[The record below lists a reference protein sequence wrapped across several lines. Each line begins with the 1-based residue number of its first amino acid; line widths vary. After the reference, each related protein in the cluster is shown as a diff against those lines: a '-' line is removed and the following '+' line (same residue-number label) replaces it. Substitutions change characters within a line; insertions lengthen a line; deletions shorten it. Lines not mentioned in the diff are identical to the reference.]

1 MASPRWTLRLQ
12 LSAMFVVYVAGL
24 VALAAAVYFTGLG
37 VFLVATI
44 LFVALG
50 AAGIFWWFDRRL
62 LRSLG
67 GAVRVLENMA
77 AGDLALTARPRTEDE
92 IGRLYRVIDAMAG
105 SLRGILVGIKQATL
119 DINKGT
125 SEILASIVQQSA
137 GASEQASSISETS
150 TTVTEVKQTS
160 EQAAGRAQ
168 EIVGVSDESAE
179 YCTDGETSVEKTVEE
194 FNLIADQVEK
204 SAVSVLTLSEKTQ
217 QISEILR
224 TVRELAER
232 SNILSLN
239 ASIEAARAGEA
250 GKGFGVVAVEV
261 KNLADQSKAAA
272 SQIQDIINEIQTA
285 ANTSVM
291 VAEEASKR
299 VDRGKEIVG
308 VLRGRMQNLTEAV
321 ATVRRSAKQI
331 ASSANQQSIGMEQV
345 ALAMEN
351 INQVAAE
358 SVTSVKEIEE
368 AARGLSELGARLA
381 DLTGRYRLE
390 S

>member
-1 MASPRWTLRLQ
+1 MGSRRVTLRFQ
-12 LSAMFVVYVAGL
+12 LFAIFLVYIVVLVVLAAAARITGAWGL
-24 VALAAAVYFTGLG
+24 VAAVLAFT
-37 VFLVATI
+37 V
-44 LFVALG
+44 LG
-50 AAGIFWWFDRRL
+50 AAAIYWWFDKRVFRP
-62 LRSLG
+62 LG
-67 GAVRVLENMA
+67 GAVAFLESIA
-77 AGDLALTARPRTEDE
+77 AGDLSVEPRPRTEDE
-92 IGRLYRVIDAMAG
+92 IGRLYRAIDAMAV
-105 SLRGILVGIKQATL
+105 GIRELLVGIKQAGL

-168 EIVGVSDESAE
+168 DIVGVSEQSAE
-179 YCTDGETSVEKTVEE
+179 FCTDGETSVEKTVEE
-194 FNLIADQVEK
+194 FDLIADQVEK

-272 SQIQDIINEIQTA
+272 SQIQEILNEIQSA

-308 VLRGRMQNLTEAV
+308 ILRERMENLSEAV
-321 ATVRRSAKQI
+321 ATVGRSAKQI
-331 ASSANQQSIGMEQV
+331 ASSSNQQSIGMEQV

-358 SVTSVKEIEE
+358 NVTSIKEIED
-368 AARGLSELGARLA
+368 AARGLSDLGARLA
-381 DLTGRYRLE
+381 GLTGRYRLE
-390 S
+390 V

>member
-1 MASPRWTLRLQ
+1 MGSPRLTLRFQ
-12 LSAMFVVYVAGL
+12 LFAIFVVYVAVVLALAGAVQVTGFSGL
-24 VALAAAVYFTGLG
+24 V
-37 VFLVATI
+37 VATFI
-44 LFVALG
+44 VIILG
-50 AAGIFWWFDRRL
+50 AGGIFWWLDRRF
-62 LRSLG
+62 LRPIRA
-67 GAVRVLENMA
+67 AVRVLENMA
-77 AGDLALTARPRTEDE
+77 SGDLTLRSRPRTDDE
-92 IGRLYRVIDAMAG
+92 VGRLYRAVDGVADG
-105 SLRGILVGIKQATL
+105 VRRILAGIKQAAL
-119 DINKGT
+119 DLNKGT
-125 SEILASIVQQSA
+125 SEILAAIVQQSA

-150 TTVTEVKQTS
+150 TTVAEVKQTS
-160 EQAAGRAQ
+160 EQAASRAQ
-168 EIVGVSDESAE
+168 DIVGVSDQSAE
-179 YCTDGETSVEKTVEE
+179 FCAEGEASVEKTVEE
-194 FNLIADQVEK
+194 FNLITSQVEK

-272 SQIQDIINEIQTA
+272 SQIQEILNEIQSA

-299 VDRGKEIVG
+299 VDSGKEIVG
-308 VLRGRMQNLTEAV
+308 VLRERMQNLTEAV

-331 ASSANQQSIGMEQV
+331 ASSSNQQSIGMEQV

-368 AARGLSELGARLA
+368 AARGLSELGAGLN
-381 DLTGRYRLE
+381 DLTGHYRLE
-390 S
+390 P

>member
-1 MASPRWTLRLQ
+1 MGSRRVTLRFQ
-12 LSAMFVVYVAGL
+12 LFAIFLVYIVVLVVLAAAARITGAWGL
-24 VALAAAVYFTGLG
+24 VAAVLAFT
-37 VFLVATI
+37 V
-44 LFVALG
+44 LG
-50 AAGIFWWFDRRL
+50 AAAIYWWFDRRVF
-62 LRSLG
+62 RPLG
-67 GAVRVLENMA
+67 GAVAFLESIA
-77 AGDLALTARPRTEDE
+77 AGDLSVEPRPRTEDE
-92 IGRLYRVIDAMAG
+92 IGRLYRAIDAMAV
-105 SLRGILVGIKQATL
+105 GIRELLVGIKQAGL

-168 EIVGVSDESAE
+168 DIVGVSEQSAE
-179 YCTDGETSVEKTVEE
+179 FCTDGETSVEKTVEE
-194 FNLIADQVEK
+194 FDLIADQVEK

-272 SQIQDIINEIQTA
+272 SQIQEILNEIQSA

-308 VLRGRMQNLTEAV
+308 ILRERMENLSEAV
-321 ATVRRSAKQI
+321 ATVGRSAKQI
-331 ASSANQQSIGMEQV
+331 ASSSNQQSIGMEQV

-358 SVTSVKEIEE
+358 NVTSIKEIED
-368 AARGLSELGARLA
+368 AARGLSDLGARLA
-381 DLTGRYRLE
+381 GLTGRYRLE
-390 S
+390 V

>member
-1 MASPRWTLRLQ
+1 VGALAGFIVLGAGAVLWWVDRRYLGPLKEVTDVLEEIAGGTLTFEPGPVTQDEMGELYR
-12 LSAMFVVYVAGL
+12 AID
-24 VALAAAVYFTGLG
+24 ALAAGIRELLDG
-37 VFLVATI
+37 V
-44 LFVALG
+44 
-50 AAGIFWWFDRRL
+50 
-62 LRSLG
+62 
-67 GAVRVLENMA
+67 
-77 AGDLALTARPRTEDE
+77 
-92 IGRLYRVIDAMAG
+92 
-105 SLRGILVGIKQATL
+105 KQAGL

-125 SEILASIVQQSA
+125 NEILASIVQQSA

-168 EIVGVSDESAE
+168 EIVRVSDDSAE
-179 YCTDGETSVEKTVEE
+179 FCTDGEVAVEKTVEE

-261 KNLADQSKAAA
+261 KNLADQSKIAA
-272 SQIQDIINEIQTA
+272 SQIQEIINEIQSA

-308 VLRGRMQNLTEAV
+308 TLRERMQNLTDAV
-321 ATVRRSAKQI
+321 ATVNRSAKQI
-331 ASSANQQSIGMEQV
+331 ASSSNQQSIGMEQV

-358 SVTSVKEIEE
+358 SVSSVKEIEE
-368 AARGLSELGARLA
+368 AARGLSESGSRLA
-381 DLTGRYRLE
+381 SLTGRYRLE
-390 S
+390 AETPVE

>member
-1 MASPRWTLRLQ
+1 M
-12 LSAMFVVYVAGL
+12 SAMFVVYVAGL
-24 VALAAAVYFTGLG
+24 VALAAAVFFTGLW
-37 VFLVATI
+37 VFLVAMI
-44 LFVALG
+44 LFIALG
-50 AAGIFWWFDRRL
+50 AAGIFWWFEGRL
-62 LRSLG
+62 LKPLG

-179 YCTDGETSVEKTVEE
+179 YCVDGEASVEKTVEE

-204 SAVSVLTLSEKTQ
+204 SAISVLTLSEKTQ

-272 SQIQDIINEIQTA
+272 SQIQEIINEIQTA

>member
-1 MASPRWTLRLQ
+1 MASPRWTLRWQ
-12 LSAMFVVYVAGL
+12 LTAMFLVYVAGL
-24 VALAAAVYFTGLG
+24 VALAAAVYFTGLW
-37 VFLVATI
+37 VFLVVMI
-44 LFVALG
+44 LFIALG
-50 AAGIFWWFDRRL
+50 AAVIFWWFDRRL
-62 LRSLG
+62 LKPLG
-67 GAVRVLENMA
+67 GAVRTLENMA
-77 AGDLALTARPRTEDE
+77 AGDLELATRPRTDDE
-92 IGRLYRVIDAMAG
+92 IGRLYREIDAMAG
-105 SLRGILVGIKQATL
+105 SLGEILAGVKQATL

-160 EQAAGRAQ
+160 EQAASRAQ
-168 EIVGVSDESAE
+168 EIVAVSDESAE
-179 YCTDGETSVEKTVEE
+179 YCTDGEASVEKTVEE

-272 SQIQDIINEIQTA
+272 SQIQEIINEIQTA

-308 VLRGRMQNLTEAV
+308 VLRERMQNLTEAV

-368 AARGLSELGARLA
+368 AARGLSELGARLT
-381 DLTGRYRLE
+381 DLTGR
-390 S
+390 

>member
-1 MASPRWTLRLQ
+1 MASPRWTLRWQ
-12 LSAMFVVYVAGL
+12 LTAMFVGYVAGT
-24 VALAAAVYFTGLG
+24 VALAAALYVTGSWT
-37 VFLVATI
+37 FLAATF
-44 LFVALG
+44 LFIALG
-50 AAGIFWWFDRRL
+50 AAGLFWWFEARL
-62 LRSLG
+62 LKPLG
-67 GAVRVLENMA
+67 GAVRILEDIA
-77 AGDLALTARPRTEDE
+77 SGDLELAARPRTEDE
-92 IGRLYRVIDAMAG
+92 IGRLYREIDAMAG
-105 SLRGILVGIKQATL
+105 SLREILAGVKQAAL

-160 EQAAGRAQ
+160 EQAASRAQ
-168 EIVGVSDESAE
+168 EIVSVSDESAE
-179 YCTDGETSVEKTVEE
+179 YCTDGEASVEKTVEE
-194 FNLIADQVEK
+194 FNLIAEQVEK

-272 SQIQDIINEIQTA
+272 SQIQEIINEIQTA

-308 VLRGRMQNLTEAV
+308 VLRERMENLTEAV

-368 AARGLSELGARLA
+368 AARGLSELGARLTE
-381 DLTGRYRLE
+381 LTGR
-390 S
+390 

>member
-1 MASPRWTLRLQ
+1 MT
-12 LSAMFVVYVAGL
+12 AMFVVYVAGL
-24 VALAAAVYFTGLG
+24 VALAAALYFTGLW
-37 VFLVATI
+37 VFLAAII
-44 LFVALG
+44 LFIALG
-50 AAGIFWWFDRRL
+50 TAGIYWWFDLRL
-62 LRSLG
+62 LKPLK
-67 GAVRVLENMA
+67 GAARTLENMA
-77 AGDLALTARPRTEDE
+77 GGDLEFAARPRTDDE
-92 IGRLYRVIDAMAG
+92 IGRLYREIDAMAG
-105 SLRGILVGIKQATL
+105 SLGEILAGVKQAAL

-125 SEILASIVQQSA
+125 SEILASIVEQSA

-160 EQAAGRAQ
+160 EQAASRAQ
-168 EIVGVSDESAE
+168 EIVSVSDESAE

-261 KNLADQSKAAA
+261 KNLADQSKGAA
-272 SQIQDIINEIQTA
+272 SQIQEIINEIQTA

-321 ATVRRSAKQI
+321 ATVSRSAKQI

-368 AARGLSELGARLA
+368 AARGLSELGARLTE
-381 DLTGRYRLE
+381 LTGR
-390 S
+390 

>member
-1 MASPRWTLRLQ
+1 MRPPRVTLQ
-12 LSAMFVVYVAGL
+12 LQLLAIFIVYVVASL
-24 VALAAAVYFTGLG
+24 VLAVLVRLTAHWGALAAIL
-37 VFLVATI
+37 VFIV
-44 LFVALG
+44 
-50 AAGIFWWFDRRL
+50 
-62 LRSLG
+62 LG
-67 GAVRVLENMA
+67 GAAVFAWLSRRFFHPLSGATGLLENM
-77 AGDLALTARPRTEDE
+77 GKRDLTLETRPRTDDE
-92 IGRLYRVIDAMAG
+92 IGRLYQAIDAMAR
-105 SLRGILVGIKQATL
+105 SFRDVLVGIEQATL

-125 SEILASIVQQSA
+125 SEILAAIVQQSA
-137 GASEQASSISETS
+137 GASEQASSISQTS

-168 EIVGVSDESAE
+168 EIVAVSDESAE
-179 YCTDGETSVEKTVEE
+179 FCAEGEGAVEKTVEE
-194 FNLIADQVEK
+194 FNLITEQVGK

-272 SQIQDIINEIQTA
+272 AQIQEIINEIQSA

-291 VAEEASKR
+291 VAEEATKR
-299 VDRGKEIVG
+299 VDSGKEIVG
-308 VLRGRMQNLTEAV
+308 ALRERMENLTEAV
-321 ATVRRSAKQI
+321 ASVRKSAKQI

-368 AARGLSELGARLA
+368 AARGLSDLGGRLTQ
-381 DLTGRYRLE
+381 LTGRYILE
-390 S
+390 

>member
-1 MASPRWTLRLQ
+1 
-12 LSAMFVVYVAGL
+12 MFGVYVVG
-24 VALAAAVYFTGLG
+24 LAAWAAAFYFTGG
-37 VFLVATI
+37 WAFLAAMLV
-44 LFVALG
+44 FVALG
-50 AAGIFWWFDRRL
+50 AAVMFWWFERRL

-67 GAVRVLENMA
+67 GSIRVLENMA
-77 AGDLALTARPRTEDE
+77 EGDLTFAARPRTEDE
-92 IGRLYRVIDAMAG
+92 IGRLYRAIDVMAAN
-105 SLRGILVGIKQATL
+105 LREILLGIKQAAL

-179 YCTDGETSVEKTVEE
+179 YCADGEASVEKTVEE

-272 SQIQDIINEIQTA
+272 SQIQEIINEIQTA

-308 VLRGRMQNLTEAV
+308 VLRARMQNLTEAV

-358 SVTSVKEIEE
+358 SVTSVKEIED
-368 AARGLSELGARLA
+368 AARSLSELGARLT
-381 DLTGRYRLE
+381 DLTGHYRVE

>member
-1 MASPRWTLRLQ
+1 MGSRRLTLRFQVLAIF
-12 LSAMFVVYVAGL
+12 LIYIVVLAVLAAAARITGAWGL
-24 VALAAAVYFTGLG
+24 VAAVLAFT
-37 VFLVATI
+37 V
-44 LFVALG
+44 LG
-50 AAGIFWWFDRRL
+50 AAAIYWWFDRRVF
-62 LRSLG
+62 RPLG
-67 GAVRVLENMA
+67 GAVAFLESIA
-77 AGDLALTARPRTEDE
+77 VGDLSVEPRPRTEDE
-92 IGRLYRVIDAMAG
+92 IGRLYRAIDAMAV
-105 SLRGILVGIKQATL
+105 GIRELLAGIKQAGL

-150 TTVTEVKQTS
+150 TTVTEIKQTS

-168 EIVGVSDESAE
+168 DIVGVSEQSAE
-179 YCTDGETSVEKTVEE
+179 FCTDGEASVEKTVEE

-272 SQIQDIINEIQTA
+272 SQIQEILNEIQSA

-308 VLRGRMQNLTEAV
+308 ILRERMENLSEAV
-321 ATVRRSAKQI
+321 ATVGRSAKQI
-331 ASSANQQSIGMEQV
+331 ASSSNQQSIGMEQV

-358 SVTSVKEIEE
+358 NVTSIKEIED
-368 AARGLSELGARLA
+368 AARGLSDLGARLA
-381 DLTGRYRLE
+381 ALTGRYRLE
-390 S
+390 A

>member
-1 MASPRWTLRLQ
+1 MGSPRVTLRFQ
-12 LSAMFVVYVAGL
+12 LLAILLVYIALLVVLAVAARITGSWGFVVAML
-24 VALAAAVYFTGLG
+24 ALIV
-37 VFLVATI
+37 
-44 LFVALG
+44 LG
-50 AAGIFWWFDRRL
+50 AAVIYWWFDTRL
-62 LRSLG
+62 MRPLG
-67 GAVRVLENMA
+67 GATAVLEKIA
-77 AGDLALTARPRTEDE
+77 RRDLTMKPRPRTDDE
-92 IGRLYRVIDAMAG
+92 IGKLYRAIDAMAE
-105 SLRGILVGIKQATL
+105 GIRELLVGIKQAAL

-137 GASEQASSISETS
+137 GASEQASSISQTS

-168 EIVGVSDESAE
+168 DIVAVSEQSAE
-179 YCTDGETSVEKTVEE
+179 FCADGEATVGKTVEE
-194 FNLIADQVEK
+194 FNLVADQVEK

-272 SQIQDIINEIQTA
+272 SQIQEILNEIQSA
-285 ANTSVM
+285 GNTSVM

-308 VLRGRMQNLTEAV
+308 VLRERMENLSEAV
-321 ATVRRSAKQI
+321 ATVGRSAKQI

-358 SVTSVKEIEE
+358 SVTSAKEIED
-368 AARGLSELGARLA
+368 AARGLSDLGARLA
-381 DLTGRYRLE
+381 DSTGRYTLE
-390 S
+390 A

>member
-1 MASPRWTLRLQ
+1 MPSPRVTLRFQ
-12 LSAMFVVYVAGL
+12 LIAVLVVYIALLVVLAVAARITGAWGF
-24 VALAAAVYFTGLG
+24 VGALIAAIVFGAAAVY
-37 VFLVATI
+37 
-44 LFVALG
+44 
-50 AAGIFWWFDRRL
+50 WWFDSRV
-62 LRSLG
+62 LRPLG
-67 GAVRVLENMA
+67 GAKSVLENIA
-77 AGDLALTARPRTEDE
+77 RGHAIAEPRPRTEDE
-92 IGRLYRVIDAMAG
+92 MGKLYRAIDALAV
-105 SLRGILVGIKQATL
+105 SIRELLLGIKQAAL

-125 SEILASIVQQSA
+125 SEILASIVEQSA

-168 EIVGVSDESAE
+168 DIVGVTEQSAE
-179 YCTDGETSVEKTVEE
+179 FCADGEASVEKTVEE

-272 SQIQDIINEIQTA
+272 SQIQEILNEIQSA

-308 VLRGRMQNLTEAV
+308 VLRERMENLTEAV
-321 ATVRRSAKQI
+321 STVGRSAKQI

-358 SVTSVKEIEE
+358 SVTSVKEIED
-368 AARGLSELGARLA
+368 AARSLSDLGARLA
-381 DLTGRYRLE
+381 ELTGRYELE
-390 S
+390 G

>member
-1 MASPRWTLRLQ
+1 M
-12 LSAMFVVYVAGL
+12 SAMFVIYVAGL

-37 VFLVATI
+37 VFLVAMI
-44 LFVALG
+44 LFIALG
-50 AAGIFWWFDRRL
+50 AAGIFWWFDRCL
-62 LRSLG
+62 LRPLG

-77 AGDLALTARPRTEDE
+77 AGDLVLTARSRTEDE

-368 AARGLSELGARLA
+368 AARGLSELGARLT

>member
-1 MASPRWTLRLQ
+1 MTLRFRLVAIF
-12 LSAMFVVYVAGL
+12 LIYVAILTVLAVAARITGSWGL
-24 VALAAAVYFTGLG
+24 VAAFLAFIVVGAAAIYWWSDGRLFRPLGGAAAVLES
-37 VFLVATI
+37 VAEGN
-44 LFVALG
+44 LAFEP
-50 AAGIFWWFDRRL
+50 
-62 LRSLG
+62 RS
-67 GAVRVLENMA
+67 
-77 AGDLALTARPRTEDE
+77 RTDDE
-92 IGRLYRVIDAMAG
+92 VGRLYAAIDAMAL
-105 SLRGILVGIKQATL
+105 SIRQLLAGIKQAAL

-125 SEILASIVQQSA
+125 SEILASIVEQSA

-160 EQAAGRAQ
+160 EQAAGRARD
-168 EIVGVSDESAE
+168 IVGVAEQSAE
-179 YCTDGETSVEKTVEE
+179 FCADGEASVEKTAEE

-204 SAVSVLTLSEKTQ
+204 SAVSVLALSEKTQ

-272 SQIQDIINEIQTA
+272 SQIQEILNEIQGA

-299 VDRGKEIVG
+299 VDRGKEIVV
-308 VLRGRMQNLTEAV
+308 VLRERMENLSEAV
-321 ATVRRSAKQI
+321 ATVGRSAKQI
-331 ASSANQQSIGMEQV
+331 ASSSNQQSIGMEQV

-358 SVTSVKEIEE
+358 SVTSVKDIED
-368 AARGLSELGARLA
+368 AARGLSDLGARLA

-390 S
+390 A

>member
-1 MASPRWTLRLQ
+1 MGSRRGTLKFRLFAIF
-12 LSAMFVVYVAGL
+12 LVYVAIL
-24 VALAAAVYFTGLG
+24 IVLTVAARISGSWG
-37 VFLVATI
+37 
-44 LFVALG
+44 FVAVVLAFTVLG
-50 AAGIFWWFDRRL
+50 AAAIYWWSHRL
-62 LRSLG
+62 LFKPLG
-67 GAVRVLENMA
+67 SAAAFLEDV
-77 AGDLALTARPRTEDE
+77 AGGELNVEPQPRADDE
-92 IGRLYRVIDAMAG
+92 TGRLYRAIDAMAA
-105 SLRGILVGIKQATL
+105 SLRELLIGIKQAGL

-137 GASEQASSISETS
+137 GASEQASSISQTS

-168 EIVGVSDESAE
+168 DIVGVSEQSAE
-179 YCTDGETSVEKTVEE
+179 FCADGEASVGKTVEE

-272 SQIQDIINEIQTA
+272 SQIQEILNEIQSA

-308 VLRGRMQNLTEAV
+308 VLRERMENLSEAV
-321 ATVRRSAKQI
+321 ATVGRSAKQI

-358 SVTSVKEIEE
+358 SVTSVKEIED
-368 AARGLSELGARLA
+368 AARGLSDLGSRLA
-381 DLTGRYRLE
+381 GLTGRYRLE
-390 S
+390 A